1 MSKDRLRDCAES
13 GVSVFLGTAD
23 ANGRPACC
31 RAVALTSQDGYE
43 TVTVYAPVA
52 TAQETIANLA
62 TTRRIAI
69 GLSRIPDHV
78 SLQIKG
84 VMRAVRLARPDEAP
98 FVERQLEDFFSR
110 LADLGL
116 PRHVARRMNH
126 WPAFAI
132 DVSVEQVFDQ
142 TPGPNAGAAISS

>member
-1 MSKDRLRDCAES
+1 MSKDRLRGCAEG
-13 GVSVFLGTAD
+13 GVSVFIGTAD

-31 RAVALTSQDGYE
+31 RAVALTSPDDYE
-43 TVTVYAPVA
+43 TVTVYAPLA

-84 VMRAVRLARPDEAP
+84 LMRAVRLARADEAEL
-98 FVERQLEDFFSR
+98 VERQLGDFAAR
-110 LADLGL
+110 LAELGL
-116 PRHVARRMNH
+116 PRHMTRRMSH

-142 TPGPNAGAAISS
+142 TPGPKAGSAFPS

>member
-1 MSKDRLRDCAES
+1 MLQERLKRCTEGGMSY
-13 GVSVFLGTAD
+13 FIGTAD
-23 ANGRPACC
+23 ANGKPACC
-31 RAVALTSQDGYE
+31 RAVALASSDDFE

-69 GLSRIPDHV
+69 GASHPPDHS

-84 VMRAVRLARPDEAP
+84 VLRAVRLARADEAELI
-98 FVERQLEDFFSR
+98 ERHIERFAAV
-110 LADLGL
+110 LAEIGL
-116 PRHVARRMNH
+116 PRHMTRRFSH

-132 DVSVEQVFDQ
+132 DVTVEQVFEQ
-142 TPGPNAGAAISS
+142 TPGPKAGRSLQ

>member
-1 MSKDRLRDCAES
+1 MSKERLRGCAEG
-13 GVSVFLGTAD
+13 GVSVFIGTAD

-31 RAVALTSQDGYE
+31 RAVALVPSADLE
-43 TVTVYAPVA
+43 TMTVYAPVA

-69 GLSRIPDHV
+69 GLSRVPDHT

-84 VMRAVRLARPDEAP
+84 LMRAVRLARADEAEI
-98 FVERQLEDFFSR
+98 VERQLGDFAGR

-116 PRHVARRMNH
+116 PRHMTRRINH

-132 DVSVEQVFDQ
+132 DVTVEQVFDQ
-142 TPGPNAGAAISS
+142 TPGPKAGSLFPS